1 MPLHQR
7 RAPTLSTGLAALLY
21 LGFVLFADRQAIF
34 AALRRVD
41 LSVLVAIFALSL
53 VNYLLQFWRWQRYIA
68 MFGHALPWWRHF
80 LYSWP
85 DSP

>member
-1 MPLHQR
+1 MPLLQR
-7 RAPTLSTGLAALLY
+7 RAPTLSIGLAALLY
-21 LGFVLFADRQAIF
+21 LGFVLFADREAIF

-41 LSVLVAIFALSL
+41 LFALSL
-53 VNYLLQFWRWQRYIA
+53 VNYLLRFWRWQRYIA
-68 MFGHALPWWRHF
+68 VFGHALPWWRHF